1 MSHCPFLSFSPGFS
15 TRSVSCPTS
24 QPGSMAAAP
33 RHCCCP
39 SRGPFVMG
47 LGKGPGRTLQGGG
60 ALPRTDGMLR
70 LTPFIAHRLEP
81 GYLDSVL
88 SPFTVGSEPSSHLVH
103 YSTSQVNRECL
114 FHCFCLRL
122 CLFHIHTFLKLYS
135 NMGHLP
141 GFLKVSQLIFFSVG
155 VKIYSFFFRV
165 KHTL

>member
-114 FHCFCLRL
+114 FHCFCVRL

-141 GFLKVSQLIFFSVG
+141 GFLKVSQLIFFQCRS
-155 VKIYSFFFRV
+155 
-165 KHTL
+165 